1 MITTVILIV
10 KTITFICLKESNYTG
25 EVGENVK
32 FRYVEFGPFVGHTW
46 GEKTSNYWIEKPE
59 FKRILRAQ
67 YIHKSSQ
74 GAYSE

>member
-32 FRYVEFGPFVGHTW
+32 FRYVEFGPFVGHT
-46 GEKTSNYWIEKPE
+46 
-59 FKRILRAQ
+59 
-67 YIHKSSQ
+67 
-74 GAYSE
+74 